1 MLGFLTTD
9 TIDPESPLALVLLM
23 MSSSAIFVMGLI
35 PLSIAFAIQRYR
47 LWDVDII
54 IRRTLVYS
62 LLTIALGL
70 IYLGVIV
77 FLQNLLGGL
86 TGERQPEIVTV
97 ISTLTIAALFT
108 PLRRRIQSFIDR
120 RFYRR
125 KYNAEKLVLAFST
138 SLREEVDLNELTH
151 SLVK

>member
-54 IRRTLVYS
+54 IRRTLLYGALS
-62 LLTIALGL
+62 ANLGL
-70 IYLGVIV
+70 VYLGMVV
-77 FLQNLLGGL
+77 VLQWFLAAL
-86 TGERQPEIVTV
+86 TGDSRKGRDRNNHIGHRSPVHTAEEAY
-97 ISTLTIAALFT
+97 ST
-108 PLRRRIQSFIDR
+108 
-120 RFYRR
+120 
-125 KYNAEKLVLAFST
+125 
-138 SLREEVDLNELTH
+138 
-151 SLVK
+151 

>member
-77 FLQNLLGGL
+77 FLQNLLGG
-86 TGERQPEIVTV
+86 
-97 ISTLTIAALFT
+97 
-108 PLRRRIQSFIDR
+108 
-120 RFYRR
+120 
-125 KYNAEKLVLAFST
+125 
-138 SLREEVDLNELTH
+138 
-151 SLVK
+151 

>member
-62 LLTIALGL
+62 LAW
-70 IYLGVIV
+70 
-77 FLQNLLGGL
+77 
-86 TGERQPEIVTV
+86 
-97 ISTLTIAALFT
+97 STWAWWSCCNGSWW
-108 PLRRRIQSFIDR
+108 R
-120 RFYRR
+120 
-125 KYNAEKLVLAFST
+125 
-138 SLREEVDLNELTH
+138 
-151 SLVK
+151 